1 VKVDALRKFCLS
13 FPDATENLQWGDD
26 LCFKIGGKIFA
37 IVGLDS
43 APQKI
48 CFKCDPETFGDLTE
62 REGIVPA
69 PYVGRYKWVLLER
82 VDVGFGFRT
91 AQLGRAVVRDGVEK
105 GEGCSAPEAKS
116 EEESTRE
123 TELTVGVPRHSG
135 DLTLPMG

>member
-1 VKVDALRKFCLS
+1 MKVDAVRKFCLG
-13 FPDATENLQWGDD
+13 FPHATENLQWGDD

-48 CFKCDPETFGDLTE
+48 CFKCDPETFAELTE

-82 VDVGFGFRT
+82 LD
-91 AQLGRAVVRDGVEK
+91 AVTDSELRSLIEQSYEMVAVK
-105 GEGCSAPEAKS
+105 AKRP
-116 EEESTRE
+116 TRKR
-123 TELTVGVPRHSG
+123 GNKKRIQNGKRS
-135 DLTLPMG
+135 